1 MMQKM
6 VPLDKMSKKQ
16 RSAVHRAKRGNW
28 NGVVPVTR
36 VKESGKRYKRC
47 RETAKQQRMNSL
59 YE

>member
-16 RSAVHRAKRGNW
+16 RSAVHRAKRGSW

-36 VKESGKRYKRC
+36 VKESGINDAGKRRS
-47 RETAKQQRMNSL
+47 RSE
-59 YE
+59 

>member
-6 VPLDKMSKKQ
+6 VLLDKMSKKQ